1 MQQYHSEL
9 TKAVLCLCSDEVFFL
24 SQDSADLL
32 QHPRRNLG
40 NRYRSQ
46 AQKFVRLANMDES
59 RFDDNIAW
67 AEQNARQAILHDF
80 TDEKNWRCLADI
92 KVILG
97 DGEGLCALLEDVFS
111 VLGRDPDNVDQL
123 QEIDFLKLG
132 LELLEAAFSRDP
144 LDPDIWWNKIN
155 SGNLVD
161 SNIDEFAERCKK
173 LDFTD
178 QRANIIFGRRIERL
192 KNSGYTEE
200 FIQLSKHLLAHRPHN
215 HELWMELGR
224 LHERRGEV
232 DEAWMCYDHV
242 QNLREHVSP
251 RDEFLQRL
259 TSRMDGQEQKQWSKP
274 SVEKREQFLKQMVE
288 LSQRVSKSEFEI
300 IDVDSD
306 DSIESKHPDLIRL
319 EILIQNKD
327 FSEAFFLARRLISQG
342 EDWAEDWLEIARLGL
357 SD

>member
-1 MQQYHSEL
+1 M
-9 TKAVLCLCSDEVFFL
+9 
-24 SQDSADLL
+24 SQDSANLL

-59 RFDDNIAW
+59 RFDDNMAW

-92 KVILG
+92 KVIVG
-97 DGEGLCALLEDVFS
+97 DGEGLYALLEDIFS

-123 QEIDFLKLG
+123 QGIDFLKLG

-144 LDPDIWWNKIN
+144 LDPDVWWEKIN
-155 SGNLVD
+155 SDDLME
-161 SNIDEFAERCKK
+161 SNILSFVERCEK

-178 QRANIIFGRRIERL
+178 QRANIIFSRRIERL
-192 KNSGYTEE
+192 KNSGHTEI

-242 QNLREHVSP
+242 QNLRPHISP
-251 RDEFLQRL
+251 RDDFLKRL
-259 TSRMDGQEQKQWSKP
+259 TSRMDGEAEKQWSRP
-274 SVEKREQFLKQMVE
+274 SVEKRDQFLKQMME
-288 LSQRVSKSEFEI
+288 LSQRVSKT
-300 IDVDSD
+300 IDEAQMIVPEDST
-306 DSIESKHPDLIRL
+306 ESKHPDLIRL
-319 EILIQNKD
+319 EILIKNDD

-342 EDWAEDWLEIARLGL
+342 EDWAEEWLKIARQGLG
-357 SD
+357 D

>member
-1 MQQYHSEL
+1 M
-9 TKAVLCLCSDEVFFL
+9 
-24 SQDSADLL
+24 SQDSGDLL

-92 KVILG
+92 KVIIG
-97 DGEGLCALLEDVFS
+97 DGEGLCALLEDIFS
-111 VLGRDPDNVDQL
+111 VLGRDPENIEQL
-123 QEIDFLKLG
+123 QGVDFLKLG

-144 LDPDIWWNKIN
+144 LDPDVWWDKIN
-155 SGNLVD
+155 SGDTIESNLQAFVD
-161 SNIDEFAERCKK
+161 RCKK

-192 KNSGYTEE
+192 RDSGYTEK

-242 QNLREHVSP
+242 QNLREHISP
-251 RDEFLQRL
+251 RDDFLNRL
-259 TSRMDGQEQKQWSKP
+259 TSKMDGQEQKQWSKP
-274 SVEKREQFLKQMVE
+274 SVEKRDEFLKQMME
-288 LSQRVSKSEFEI
+288 LSKRVSKSVNEVQVE
-300 IDVDSD
+300 SLEE
-306 DSIESKHPDLIRL
+306 SMESKHPDLSRL
-319 EILIQNKD
+319 EILIANED
-327 FSEAFFLARRLISQG
+327 FSQAFFLARRLISQG
-342 EDWAEDWLEIARLGL
+342 EDWASEWLDIARNGLG
-357 SD
+357 D

>member
-1 MQQYHSEL
+1 M
-9 TKAVLCLCSDEVFFL
+9 

-46 AQKFVRLANMDES
+46 AQKFVRLANMDED

-92 KVILG
+92 KVIVG
-97 DGEGLCALLEDVFS
+97 DGEGLCALLEDIFS
-111 VLGRDPDNVDQL
+111 VLGRDPDNVEQL
-123 QEIDFLKLG
+123 QGIDFLKLG
-132 LELLEAAFSRDP
+132 LELLEAAFTRDP
-144 LDPDIWWNKIN
+144 LDPDIWWENIN

-161 SNIDEFAERCKK
+161 SNIQSFTERCKK

-192 KNSGYTEE
+192 RDSGYTEV
-200 FIQLSKHLLAHRPHN
+200 FIQLSKHLLAHRPNN

-224 LHERRGEV
+224 LHERRSEV

-242 QNLREHVSP
+242 QNLRTHIFP

-259 TSRMDGQEQKQWSKP
+259 TNKMDGHEEKPWSKP
-274 SVEKREQFLKQMVE
+274 SVEKRDQFLKQMME
-288 LSQRVSKSEFEI
+288 LSQRVSKSVTEEQAKDFEEN
-300 IDVDSD
+300 
-306 DSIESKHPDLIRL
+306 IESKHPDLIRL
-319 EILIQNKD
+319 EILTNNGD
-327 FSEAFFLARRLISQG
+327 FSEAFFLARRLLSQG
-342 EDWAEDWLEIARLGL
+342 EDWAEEWLDTARLGL

>member
-1 MQQYHSEL
+1 M
-9 TKAVLCLCSDEVFFL
+9 
-24 SQDSADLL
+24 SQDSGDLL

-92 KVILG
+92 KVIIG
-97 DGEGLCALLEDVFS
+97 DGEGLCALLEDIFS
-111 VLGRDPDNVDQL
+111 VLGRDPENIDQL
-123 QEIDFLKLG
+123 QGVDFLKLG

-144 LDPDIWWNKIN
+144 LDPDVWWDKIN
-155 SGNLVD
+155 SGDTIESNLQAFVD
-161 SNIDEFAERCKK
+161 RCKK

-192 KNSGYTEE
+192 RDTGYTEK

-242 QNLREHVSP
+242 QNLREHISP
-251 RDEFLQRL
+251 RDDFLNRL
-259 TSRMDGQEQKQWSKP
+259 TSKMDGQEQKQWSKP
-274 SVEKREQFLKQMVE
+274 SVEKRDEFLKQMME
-288 LSQRVSKSEFEI
+288 LSKRVSKS
-300 IDVDSD
+300 VDQVQVEQLEESM
-306 DSIESKHPDLIRL
+306 ESKHPDLSRL
-319 EILIQNKD
+319 EILISNED

-342 EDWAEDWLEIARLGL
+342 EDWAGEWLDIARNGLG
-357 SD
+357 D

>member
-1 MQQYHSEL
+1 M
-9 TKAVLCLCSDEVFFL
+9 

-46 AQKFVRLANMDES
+46 AQKFVRLANMDED

-92 KVILG
+92 KVIVG
-97 DGEGLCALLEDVFS
+97 DGEGLCALLEDIFS

-123 QEIDFLKLG
+123 QGIDFLKLG
-132 LELLEAAFSRDP
+132 LELLEAAFTRDP
-144 LDPDIWWNKIN
+144 LDPDIWWENIN

-161 SNIDEFAERCKK
+161 SNIQSFTERCKK

-192 KNSGYTEE
+192 RDSGYTDV
-200 FIQLSKHLLAHRPHN
+200 FIQLSKHLLAHRPNN

-224 LHERRGEV
+224 LHERRSEV

-242 QNLREHVSP
+242 QNLRAHIFP

-259 TSRMDGQEQKQWSKP
+259 TNKMDGQEEQPWSKP
-274 SVEKREQFLKQMVE
+274 SVEKRDQFLKQMME
-288 LSQRVSKSEFEI
+288 LSQRVSKSVIDEQTKDFEENT
-300 IDVDSD
+300 
-306 DSIESKHPDLIRL
+306 ESKHPDLIRL
-319 EILIQNKD
+319 EILTDNGD
-327 FSEAFFLARRLISQG
+327 FSEAFFLARRLLSQG
-342 EDWAEDWLEIARLGL
+342 EDWAEEWLNVARLGL
-357 SD
+357 GD

>member
-1 MQQYHSEL
+1 M
-9 TKAVLCLCSDEVFFL
+9 

-46 AQKFVRLANMDES
+46 AQKFVRLANMDED

-92 KVILG
+92 KVIVG
-97 DGEGLCALLEDVFS
+97 DGEGLCALLEDIFS
-111 VLGRDPDNVDQL
+111 VLGRDPDNVEQL
-123 QEIDFLKLG
+123 QGIDFLKLG
-132 LELLEAAFSRDP
+132 LELLEAAFTRDP
-144 LDPDIWWNKIN
+144 LDPDIWWENIN
-155 SGNLVD
+155 SGDLVD
-161 SNIDEFAERCKK
+161 SNIQSFTERCKK

-192 KNSGYTEE
+192 RDSGYTEV
-200 FIQLSKHLLAHRPHN
+200 FIQLSKHLLAHRPNN

-224 LHERRGEV
+224 LHERRSEV

-242 QNLREHVSP
+242 QNLRTHIFP

-259 TSRMDGQEQKQWSKP
+259 TNKMDGHEEKPWSKP
-274 SVEKREQFLKQMVE
+274 SVEKRDQFLKQMME
-288 LSQRVSKSEFEI
+288 LSQRVSKSVTEEQAKDFDEN
-300 IDVDSD
+300 
-306 DSIESKHPDLIRL
+306 IESKHPDLIRL
-319 EILIQNKD
+319 EILTNNGD
-327 FSEAFFLARRLISQG
+327 FSEAFFLARRLLSQG
-342 EDWAEDWLEIARLGL
+342 EDWAEEWLNTARLGL
-357 SD
+357 GD

>member
-1 MQQYHSEL
+1 M
-9 TKAVLCLCSDEVFFL
+9 
-24 SQDSADLL
+24 SQDSANLL

-59 RFDDNIAW
+59 RFDDNMAW

-92 KVILG
+92 KVIVG
-97 DGEGLCALLEDVFS
+97 DGEGLYALLEDIFS

-123 QEIDFLKLG
+123 QGIDFLKLG

-144 LDPDIWWNKIN
+144 LDPDVWWEKIN
-155 SGNLVD
+155 SDDLME
-161 SNIDEFAERCKK
+161 SNILSFVERCEK

-178 QRANIIFGRRIERL
+178 QRANIIFSRRIERL
-192 KNSGYTEE
+192 KNSGHTEI

-242 QNLREHVSP
+242 QNLRPHISP
-251 RDEFLQRL
+251 RDDFLQRL
-259 TSRMDGQEQKQWSKP
+259 TSRMDGEAEKQWSRP
-274 SVEKREQFLKQMVE
+274 SVEKRDQFLKQMME
-288 LSQRVSKSEFEI
+288 LSQRVSKS
-300 IDVDSD
+300 IDEEQMIVPEDST
-306 DSIESKHPDLIRL
+306 ESKHPDLIRL
-319 EILIQNKD
+319 EMLIKNDD

-342 EDWAEDWLEIARLGL
+342 EDWAEEWLKIARQGLG
-357 SD
+357 D

>member
-1 MQQYHSEL
+1 M
-9 TKAVLCLCSDEVFFL
+9 

-46 AQKFVRLANMDES
+46 AQKFVRLANMDED

-92 KVILG
+92 KVIVG
-97 DGEGLCALLEDVFS
+97 DGEGLCALLEDIFS
-111 VLGRDPDNVDQL
+111 VLGRDPDNVEQL
-123 QEIDFLKLG
+123 QGIDFLKLG
-132 LELLEAAFSRDP
+132 LELLEAAFTRDP
-144 LDPDIWWNKIN
+144 LDPDIWWENIN
-155 SGNLVD
+155 SGDLVD
-161 SNIDEFAERCKK
+161 SNIQSFTERCKK

-192 KNSGYTEE
+192 RDSGYTEV
-200 FIQLSKHLLAHRPHN
+200 FIQLSKHLLAHRPNN

-224 LHERRGEV
+224 LHERRSEV

-242 QNLREHVSP
+242 QNLRSHIFP

-259 TSRMDGQEQKQWSKP
+259 TNKMDGHEEKPWSKP
-274 SVEKREQFLKQMVE
+274 SVEKRDQFLKQMME
-288 LSQRVSKSEFEI
+288 LSQRVSKSVTEEQAKDFDEN
-300 IDVDSD
+300 
-306 DSIESKHPDLIRL
+306 IESKHPDLIRL
-319 EILIQNKD
+319 EILTNNGD
-327 FSEAFFLARRLISQG
+327 FSEAFFLARRLLSQG
-342 EDWAEDWLEIARLGL
+342 EDWAEEWLNTARLGL
-357 SD
+357 GD

>member
-1 MQQYHSEL
+1 
-9 TKAVLCLCSDEVFFL
+9 L

-46 AQKFVRLANMDES
+46 AQKFVRLANMDED

-92 KVILG
+92 KVIVG
-97 DGEGLCALLEDVFS
+97 DGEGLCALLEDIFS
-111 VLGRDPDNVDQL
+111 VLGRDPDNVEQL
-123 QEIDFLKLG
+123 QGIDFLKLG
-132 LELLEAAFSRDP
+132 LELLEAAFTRDP
-144 LDPDIWWNKIN
+144 LDPDIWWENIN
-155 SGNLVD
+155 SGDLVD
-161 SNIDEFAERCKK
+161 SNIQSFTERCKK

-192 KNSGYTEE
+192 RDSGYTEV
-200 FIQLSKHLLAHRPHN
+200 FIQLSKHLLAHRPNN

-224 LHERRGEV
+224 LHERRSEV

-242 QNLREHVSP
+242 QNLRTHIFP

-259 TSRMDGQEQKQWSKP
+259 TNKMDGHEEKPWSKP
-274 SVEKREQFLKQMVE
+274 SVEKRDQFLKQMME
-288 LSQRVSKSEFEI
+288 LSQRVSKSVTEEQAKDFEEN
-300 IDVDSD
+300 
-306 DSIESKHPDLIRL
+306 IESKHPDLIRL
-319 EILIQNKD
+319 EILTNNGD
-327 FSEAFFLARRLISQG
+327 FSEAFFLARRLLSQG
-342 EDWAEDWLEIARLGL
+342 EDWAEEWLNVARLGL
-357 SD
+357 GD

>member
-1 MQQYHSEL
+1 M
-9 TKAVLCLCSDEVFFL
+9 
-24 SQDSADLL
+24 SQDSGDLL

-80 TDEKNWRCLADI
+80 TDERNWRCLADI
-92 KVILG
+92 KVIIG
-97 DGEGLCALLEDVFS
+97 DGEGLCALLEDIFS
-111 VLGRDPDNVDQL
+111 VLGRDPENIDQL
-123 QEIDFLKLG
+123 KGIDFLKLG

-144 LDPDIWWNKIN
+144 LNPDVWWDKIN
-155 SGNLVD
+155 SGDTIESNLQAFVD
-161 SNIDEFAERCKK
+161 RCKK

-192 KNSGYTEE
+192 RDSGYTEK

-242 QNLREHVSP
+242 QNLREHISP
-251 RDEFLQRL
+251 RDDFLNRL
-259 TSRMDGQEQKQWSKP
+259 TSKMDGKEQKQWSKP
-274 SVEKREQFLKQMVE
+274 SLQKRDEFLKQMVE
-288 LSQRVSKSEFEI
+288 LSNRVSKSVNEEH
-300 IDVDSD
+300 VEYLEESM
-306 DSIESKHPDLIRL
+306 ESKHPDLSRL
-319 EILIQNKD
+319 EMLIANED

-342 EDWAEDWLEIARLGL
+342 EDWAGEWLDIARNGLG
-357 SD
+357 D

>member
-1 MQQYHSEL
+1 M
-9 TKAVLCLCSDEVFFL
+9 
-24 SQDSADLL
+24 SQDSGDLL

-92 KVILG
+92 KVIIG
-97 DGEGLCALLEDVFS
+97 DGEGLCALLEDIFS
-111 VLGRDPDNVDQL
+111 VLGRDPENIEQL
-123 QEIDFLKLG
+123 QGVDFLKLG

-144 LDPDIWWNKIN
+144 LDPDVWWDKIN
-155 SGNLVD
+155 SGDMIESNLQAFVD
-161 SNIDEFAERCKK
+161 RCKK

-192 KNSGYTEE
+192 RDSGYTEK

-242 QNLREHVSP
+242 QNLREHISP
-251 RDEFLQRL
+251 RDDFLNRL
-259 TSRMDGQEQKQWSKP
+259 TSKMDGQEQKQWSKP
-274 SVEKREQFLKQMVE
+274 SVEKRDEFLKQMME
-288 LSQRVSKSEFEI
+288 LSKRVSKSVNEVQVE
-300 IDVDSD
+300 SLEE
-306 DSIESKHPDLIRL
+306 SMESKHPDLSRL
-319 EILIQNKD
+319 EILIANED

-342 EDWAEDWLEIARLGL
+342 EDWASEWLDIARNGLG
-357 SD
+357 D

>member
-1 MQQYHSEL
+1 
-9 TKAVLCLCSDEVFFL
+9 L
-24 SQDSADLL
+24 SQDSGDLL

-92 KVILG
+92 KVIIG
-97 DGEGLCALLEDVFS
+97 DGEGLCALLEDIFS
-111 VLGRDPDNVDQL
+111 VLGRDPENIEQL
-123 QEIDFLKLG
+123 QGVDFLKLG

-144 LDPDIWWNKIN
+144 LDPDVWWDKIN
-155 SGNLVD
+155 SGDMIESNLQAFVD
-161 SNIDEFAERCKK
+161 RCKK

-192 KNSGYTEE
+192 RDSGYTEK

-242 QNLREHVSP
+242 QNLREHISP
-251 RDEFLQRL
+251 RDDFLNRL
-259 TSRMDGQEQKQWSKP
+259 TSKMDGQEQKQWSKP
-274 SVEKREQFLKQMVE
+274 SVEKRDEFLKQMME
-288 LSQRVSKSEFEI
+288 LSKRVSKSVNEVQVE
-300 IDVDSD
+300 SLEE
-306 DSIESKHPDLIRL
+306 SMESKHPDLSRL
-319 EILIQNKD
+319 EILIANED

-342 EDWAEDWLEIARLGL
+342 EDWASEWLDIARNGLG
-357 SD
+357 D

>member
-1 MQQYHSEL
+1 
-9 TKAVLCLCSDEVFFL
+9 L
-24 SQDSADLL
+24 SQDSGDLL

-92 KVILG
+92 KVIIG
-97 DGEGLCALLEDVFS
+97 DGEGLCALLEDIFS
-111 VLGRDPDNVDQL
+111 VLGRDPENIDQL
-123 QEIDFLKLG
+123 QGVDFLKLG

-144 LDPDIWWNKIN
+144 LDPDVWWDKIN
-155 SGNLVD
+155 SGDTIESNLQAFVD
-161 SNIDEFAERCKK
+161 RCKK

-192 KNSGYTEE
+192 RDTGYTEK

-242 QNLREHVSP
+242 QNLREHISP
-251 RDEFLQRL
+251 RDDFLNRL
-259 TSRMDGQEQKQWSKP
+259 TSKMDGQEQKQWSKP
-274 SVEKREQFLKQMVE
+274 SVEKRDEFLKQMME
-288 LSQRVSKSEFEI
+288 LSKRVSKS
-300 IDVDSD
+300 VDQVQVEQLEESM
-306 DSIESKHPDLIRL
+306 ESKHPDLSRL
-319 EILIQNKD
+319 EILISNED

-342 EDWAEDWLEIARLGL
+342 EDWAGEWLDIARNGLG
-357 SD
+357 D